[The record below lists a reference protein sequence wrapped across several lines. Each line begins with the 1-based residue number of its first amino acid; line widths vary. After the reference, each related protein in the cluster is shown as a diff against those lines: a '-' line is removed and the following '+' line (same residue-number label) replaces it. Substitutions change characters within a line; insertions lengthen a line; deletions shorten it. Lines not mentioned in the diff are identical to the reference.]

1 MVTGMSPADTVMEN
15 KRVVWR
21 QTPWFWL
28 SLLAMVPLLVVIY
41 YHGLDRLLVY
51 WVDSEEYS
59 HGPLIPFISL
69 FLIWQ
74 KKDKLEQIRFD
85 GSWAGFAVVCLGI
98 ALFFLGEMSAITIIT
113 QYSFVI
119 TLAGM
124 AYSLMGWQGLKEIW
138 VAFLFLIFMIPLPA
152 VIFQGLSQELQLIS
166 SSLGVV
172 LIRFFNISVY
182 LEGNVIDLGNFKLQ
196 VVEACSGLRYLFPLM
211 SLAFIG
217 AYFFKEAFWK
227 RAVIF
232 LSSIPITVFMNS
244 FRIGVIGVLVD
255 RWGPTMAAG
264 FLHYF
269 EGWVIFMICLVVL
282 VAEMW
287 LLVKIGGNKRPM
299 REVFGFEFPALA
311 PMDAQP
317 HHRTVPKVYL
327 WTMGII
333 VLAAVFS
340 LLVAKRVEIPPQ
352 REVLSSYPMQL
363 GQWQGKRIA
372 LEQIYLDQLK
382 LDDYLLSDYVD
393 GNRNW
398 VNLYVAY
405 YGSQRKGH
413 SIHSP
418 RACLPGGG
426 WEIKSLTQKNLD
438 EIVVNGMPL
447 AVNRTVIQMGDNK
460 QLVYY
465 WFKQR
470 DRIITNEYMVKWYLF
485 WDALTRN
492 RTDGALVR
500 VTTPVRP
507 DENIEDADS
516 RLISFVK
523 LANAPLKSF
532 VPD

>member
-1 MVTGMSPADTVMEN
+1 MNPTDTAIEN
-15 KRVVWR
+15 KPLIWK
-21 QTPWFWL
+21 QTPWYWL
-28 SLLAMVPLLVVIY
+28 SLLITLPFLVVIY
-41 YHGLDRLLVY
+41 YHGIDRLLVY

-74 KKDKLEQIRFD
+74 KKDKLERVRFE
-85 GSWAGFAVVCLGI
+85 GSWGGFAVVCLGI
-98 ALFFLGEMSAITIIT
+98 TLFFLGEMSAITIIT
-113 QYSFVI
+113 QYSLVV

-124 AYSLMGWQGLKEIW
+124 AYTLMGWQALKEIW

-166 SSLGVV
+166 SSFGVA
-172 LIRFFNISVY
+172 LIRLFNISVY

-244 FRIGVIGVLVD
+244 FRIGVIGILVD
-255 RWGPTMAAG
+255 HWGPAMAAG

-269 EGWVIFMICLVVL
+269 EGWVIFMICLAFL
-282 VAEMW
+282 AGEMW
-287 LLVKIGGNKRPM
+287 LLARIGANNKRPLH
-299 REVFGFEFPALA
+299 EVFGLEFPAPA
-311 PMDAQP
+311 PKNAKLHNRVIP
-317 HHRTVPKVYL
+317 NAYWWAL
-327 WTMGII
+327 GFI
-333 VLAAVFS
+333 VLATVFS
-340 LLVAKRVEIPPQ
+340 LMVSKRVEIQLP
-352 REVLSSYPMQL
+352 RENFASYPMQL
-363 GQWQGKRIA
+363 GPWRGKPIT

-393 GNRNW
+393 GSQSL
-398 VNLYVAY
+398 VNLYIAY
-405 YGSQRKGH
+405 YESQRKGH

-426 WEIKSLTQKNLD
+426 WKIESLTQKNLD
-438 EIVVNGMPL
+438 AVVDNGRPL
-447 AVNRTVIQMGDNK
+447 AVNRAIIQMGDSQ

-470 DRIITNEYMVKWYLF
+470 DRIVTNEYTVKWYLF

-500 VTTPVRP
+500 VITPVKP
-507 DENIEDADS
+507 GENIEDADS
-516 RLISFVK
+516 RLISFIK
-523 LANAPLKSF
+523 LANKPLKTF
-532 VPD
+532 LPD